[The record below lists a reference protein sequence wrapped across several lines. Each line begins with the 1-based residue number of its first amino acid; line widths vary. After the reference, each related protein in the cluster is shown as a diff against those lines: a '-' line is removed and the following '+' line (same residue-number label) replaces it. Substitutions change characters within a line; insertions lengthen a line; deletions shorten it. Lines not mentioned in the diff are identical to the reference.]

1 MLELIAGLLIFLGLH
16 SVRVFAADWR
26 SRQIANL
33 GDKAWKLSYTALS
46 LLGFG
51 LIIYGYGQ
59 ARMAQVILWQPLPGM
74 SHLAALLTL
83 LAFILL
89 AIVDYI
95 SDDNPDA
102 ALALMDEIQGK
113 VEQLPAHP
121 KRCRPGRV
129 NGTRELVVRPNYIVV
144 YAETP
149 ALVTV
154 LRVLHAAQM
163 WP

>member
-1 MLELIAGLLIFLGLH
+1 MPDLEWKA
-16 SVRVFAADWR
+16 SAVAD
-26 SRQIANL
+26 L
-33 GDKAWKLSYTALS
+33 
-46 LLGFG
+46 
-51 LIIYGYGQ
+51 
-59 ARMAQVILWQPLPGM
+59 M
-74 SHLAALLTL
+74 
-83 LAFILL
+83 

-129 NGTRELVVRPNYIVV
+129 NGTRELVVRPNYIVI
-144 YAETP
+144 YTETP
-149 ALVTV
+149 AVVTV

>member
-1 MLELIAGLLIFLGLH
+1 MPDLEWKA
-16 SVRVFAADWR
+16 SAVAD
-26 SRQIANL
+26 L
-33 GDKAWKLSYTALS
+33 
-46 LLGFG
+46 
-51 LIIYGYGQ
+51 
-59 ARMAQVILWQPLPGM
+59 M
-74 SHLAALLTL
+74 
-83 LAFILL
+83 

-102 ALALMDEIQGK
+102 ALALMDEIQGT
-113 VEQLPAHP
+113 VEQLHAHP

-129 NGTRELVVRPNYIVV
+129 NGTRELIVRPNYIVV

-149 ALVTV
+149 AAVTV

>member
-1 MLELIAGLLIFLGLH
+1 MPDLEWNTSA
-16 SVRVFAADWR
+16 VAD
-26 SRQIANL
+26 L
-33 GDKAWKLSYTALS
+33 
-46 LLGFG
+46 
-51 LIIYGYGQ
+51 
-59 ARMAQVILWQPLPGM
+59 M
-74 SHLAALLTL
+74 
-83 LAFILL
+83 

-149 ALVTV
+149 EVVTV

>member
-1 MLELIAGLLIFLGLH
+1 MPELE
-16 SVRVFAADWR
+16 W
-26 SRQIANL
+26 
-33 GDKAWKLSYTALS
+33 KAPAITD
-46 LLGFG
+46 
-51 LIIYGYGQ
+51 
-59 ARMAQVILWQPLPGM
+59 
-74 SHLAALLTL
+74 
-83 LAFILL
+83 LL

-113 VEQLPAHP
+113 VAQLPAHP

-129 NGTRELVVRPNYIVV
+129 EGTRELVVRPNYIVV
-144 YAETP
+144 YTET
-149 ALVTV
+149 AAMVTV

>member
-1 MLELIAGLLIFLGLH
+1 MPELEWKALAIA
-16 SVRVFAADWR
+16 D
-26 SRQIANL
+26 
-33 GDKAWKLSYTALS
+33 
-46 LLGFG
+46 
-51 LIIYGYGQ
+51 
-59 ARMAQVILWQPLPGM
+59 
-74 SHLAALLTL
+74 
-83 LAFILL
+83 LL

-113 VEQLPAHP
+113 VAQLPAHP

-129 NGTRELVVRPNYIVV
+129 EGTRELVVRPNYIVV
-144 YAETP
+144 YTET
-149 ALVTV
+149 ASAVTV

>member
-1 MLELIAGLLIFLGLH
+1 MGSGVPELEWKAPAIA
-16 SVRVFAADWR
+16 D
-26 SRQIANL
+26 
-33 GDKAWKLSYTALS
+33 
-46 LLGFG
+46 
-51 LIIYGYGQ
+51 
-59 ARMAQVILWQPLPGM
+59 
-74 SHLAALLTL
+74 
-83 LAFILL
+83 LL

-113 VEQLPAHP
+113 VAQLPAHP

-129 NGTRELVVRPNYIVV
+129 KGTRELVVRPNYIVV
-144 YAETP
+144 YTET
-149 ALVTV
+149 AVAVTV

>member
-1 MLELIAGLLIFLGLH
+1 MPDLEWKA
-16 SVRVFAADWR
+16 SAVAD
-26 SRQIANL
+26 L
-33 GDKAWKLSYTALS
+33 
-46 LLGFG
+46 
-51 LIIYGYGQ
+51 
-59 ARMAQVILWQPLPGM
+59 M
-74 SHLAALLTL
+74 
-83 LAFILL
+83 

-102 ALALMDEIQGK
+102 ALALMDEIEGK

-129 NGTRELVVRPNYIVV
+129 NGTRELVVRPNYIVI
-144 YAETP
+144 YTETP
-149 ALVTV
+149 AVVTV

>member
-1 MLELIAGLLIFLGLH
+1 VPDLEWKASAIADL
-16 SVRVFAADWR
+16 
-26 SRQIANL
+26 
-33 GDKAWKLSYTALS
+33 
-46 LLGFG
+46 
-51 LIIYGYGQ
+51 
-59 ARMAQVILWQPLPGM
+59 M
-74 SHLAALLTL
+74 
-83 LAFILL
+83 

-149 ALVTV
+149 AVVTV
-154 LRVLHAAQM
+154 LRVLHAAQIQEGAA
-163 WP
+163 PLAHDN